1 MRLWTIQP
9 IDVFNQVMSVDGYRV
24 NVNHPDYCGNSD
36 EEFKKAYAWLHN
48 RAVKRGLK
56 DNGHGLIWSW
66 YLFDI
71 AYGHRKPDVRTIRK
85 MYGHPGEEMC
95 CMTLE
100 VPEGKVLLID
110 SDKWSSCICGN
121 PCLTEEQIEMS
132 DEEYKKW
139 FDELYALPEVE
150 RHRYNE
156 TTWDLVF
163 DTREAGAIE
172 AIFFGLD
179 RSMIKAVQFFTRK

>member
-48 RAVKRGLK
+48 RAVKRGLM

-66 YLFDI
+66 YQFDTSS
-71 AYGHRKPDVRTIRK
+71 GHRKPDVRTLRK
-85 MYGHPGEEMC
+85 LYGRPGREMC
-95 CMTLE
+95 CLTLE
-100 VPEGKVLLID
+100 VPDDKVLLID
-110 SDKWSSCICGN
+110 SDQWLCRLMGMACT
-121 PCLTEEQIEMS
+121 TEEVNEMS
-132 DEEYKKW
+132 EKEFDKW
-139 FDELYALPEVE
+139 LDELYALPEVE
-150 RHRYNE
+150 RRRYNE

-163 DTREAGAIE
+163 NTMRAGAIE